1 MNKFQG
7 LIVHK
12 LSHVAIKKKKHSRNI
27 SSKYQD
33 STFVD
38 LHPL

>member
-12 LSHVAIKKKKHSRNI
+12 LSHVAIKKKTQQ
-27 SSKYQD
+27 KY
-33 STFVD
+33 FIKIPGFH
-38 LHPL
+38 LC